1 MSIGKEVAGRKAVDY
16 IQSGMVVGLGTG
28 STAFY
33 FIDELAKR
41 YAAGELTNLRCVSTS
56 TNTEDLAQDRG
67 LPTVSL
73 DEVQHIDVLVDGADE
88 TLRTF
93 SGIKGGG
100 GALLLEKIVAQNA
113 HKIIWI
119 VDEEKVVDKLG
130 RFPLPVEVVQFGSWR
145 LFHALNNAGLNPSFR
160 KSGKDSLFI
169 TDSGNYI
176 IDLAL
181 ESIDNPS
188 QLNFEL
194 NNIVGVVEHGLFL
207 NYPQTIIIGKD
218 SGDTEIINRQDQTA

>member
-1 MSIGKEVAGRKAVDY
+1 MSIAKEVAGRKAVDY
-16 IQSGMVVGLGTG
+16 IRSGMVVGLGTG

-41 YAAGELTNLRCVSTS
+41 YAAGNLTNIRCVSTS
-56 TNTEDLAQDRG
+56 SQTEDIAKERG
-67 LPTVSL
+67 LFTVNL
-73 DEVQHIDVLVDGADE
+73 DEVQYIDVLVDGADE

-113 HKIIWI
+113 RKIIWV
-119 VDEEKVVDKLG
+119 VDESKVVDKLG
-130 RFPLPVEVVQFGSWR
+130 AFPLPIEVVQFGSWR
-145 LFHALNNAGLNPSFR
+145 LFHALNNAGLRPSFR
-160 KSGKDSLFI
+160 KKGKDSLFI
-169 TDSGNYI
+169 TDSGHYI

-181 ESIDNPS
+181 HTIENPS
-188 QLNFEL
+188 QLNYEL

-207 NYPQTIIIGKD
+207 NYPHIIIIGQE
-218 SGDTEIINRQDQTA
+218 SGQTEIIHRQD